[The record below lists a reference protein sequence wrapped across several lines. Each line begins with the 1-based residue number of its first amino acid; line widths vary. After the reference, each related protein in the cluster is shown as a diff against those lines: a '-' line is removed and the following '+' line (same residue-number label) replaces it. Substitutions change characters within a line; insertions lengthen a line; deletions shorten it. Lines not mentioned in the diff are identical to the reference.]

1 MSVFR
6 RYSLLL
12 VCVFLASTCQHIRAP
27 LPEAPQKIQRKQ
39 VILFI
44 GDGMGF
50 EHVKAAG
57 MYGNNTPGSLSFE
70 SFPYHGSVTT
80 TNIYGKV
87 TDSAAASTAMATG
100 TKVSNGVIS
109 VLLPGDGKPLKTI
122 AEYFQESGQ
131 FTGLVTTTFVAH
143 ATPAAFAAHVPNR
156 NNFSDIV
163 SDYLDRSRPNVVFGG
178 ARHITKEMASWAGY
192 RIVTDRESMLA
203 QDTENVTLLWGLF
216 GHGNMP
222 YEYAGLG
229 SLPHLS
235 EMTSTAL
242 SVLDNE
248 PSGFFLMVEGGRID
262 HASHANDIER
272 AIYETIEFSKAVRVA
287 MDWAEGRDD
296 TLIIVTADHETGG
309 LAVLENRGNGS
320 IPDVRWETGGHTEKN
335 VPVYALGDGADQFEG
350 EIDNTDIFYIIMGI
364 AQTAQ

>member
-1 MSVFR
+1 MRFFR

-12 VCVFLASTCQHIRAP
+12 VCVFLASTCHHIRAP

-57 MYGNNTPGSLSFE
+57 MYRNKTPGSLSFE

-80 TNIYGKV
+80 ANIYGKV

-131 FTGLVTTTFVAH
+131 FSGLVTTTFVAH
-143 ATPAAFAAHVPNR
+143 ATPAAFAAHVPDR

-178 ARHITKEMASWAGY
+178 ARHITKEMASRAGY

-203 QDTENVTLLWGLF
+203 QDTEMPRSCGGFLGTVICPM
-216 GHGNMP
+216 NMP
-222 YEYAGLG
+222 GW
-229 SLPHLS
+229 
-235 EMTSTAL
+235 AL
-242 SVLDNE
+242 S
-248 PSGFFLMVEGGRID
+248 PTCR
-262 HASHANDIER
+262 R
-272 AIYETIEFSKAVRVA
+272 
-287 MDWAEGRDD
+287 
-296 TLIIVTADHETGG
+296 
-309 LAVLENRGNGS
+309 
-320 IPDVRWETGGHTEKN
+320 
-335 VPVYALGDGADQFEG
+335 
-350 EIDNTDIFYIIMGI
+350 
-364 AQTAQ
+364 